1 MVNPKV
7 SNIAADPSQARP
19 ARQVCAATPR
29 ARYEGR
35 EPAGQSGG
43 PARDGE
49 QQARPR
55 SRGSHL
61 AIDLEGP
68 RAGGA
73 IHESERERAEHESR
87 SPPMWQPRHRRASHR
102 RAPRGDPRRQHSS
115 RREAPPLFSKVGATH
130 GHLRGVRSTGR
141 PGSARRAR
149 RTRAL
154 AQARLAPLG
163 ETLRPRPTL
172 VPRDRPGLVSQ
183 VLTFE
188 AVPERCCC
196 TSIFSHRISCVGS
209 FMMAF
214 KIGCARRDSSR
225 GLPPGDRVAR
235 NSFQVAASTRT
246 IAASPKSRVCV
257 LRAIAVRNIFRPEM
271 VARAASPP
279 DSLSSSEDV
288 PRPPA
293 SLGHARGEAPTS
305 RFEHGHSRKA
315 LAGAAPRRETA
326 APFGAILDGNA
337 KAARSGLFG
346 GAAVASA
353 NVRDGFRAFFMFGA
367 VPFL

>member
-1 MVNPKV
+1 MIWRWSRRRVGVEIMVNPKV

-154 AQARLAPLG
+154 AQSSPAAVASV

-172 VPRDRPGLVSQ
+172 VPRDRPGLMSR
-183 VLTFE
+183 VLTFADE
-188 AVPERCCC
+188 KGLGENVSRRGVGVEILVNPMVS
-196 TSIFSHRISCVGS
+196 TSLPSEPRFGPPARWARQLREQGRGARAGRAIWRAS
-209 FMMAF
+209 
-214 KIGCARRDSSR
+214 ARRASNKRDDDRGAIISR
-225 GLPPGDRVAR
+225 SISRRERWRGD
-235 NSFQVAASTRT
+235 
-246 IAASPKSRVCV
+246 
-257 LRAIAVRNIFRPEM
+257 FRER
-271 VARAASPP
+271 ARA
-279 DSLSSSEDV
+279 
-288 PRPPA
+288 
-293 SLGHARGEAPTS
+293 H
-305 RFEHGHSRKA
+305 
-315 LAGAAPRRETA
+315 
-326 APFGAILDGNA
+326 
-337 KAARSGLFG
+337 
-346 GAAVASA
+346 
-353 NVRDGFRAFFMFGA
+353 RA
-367 VPFL
+367 